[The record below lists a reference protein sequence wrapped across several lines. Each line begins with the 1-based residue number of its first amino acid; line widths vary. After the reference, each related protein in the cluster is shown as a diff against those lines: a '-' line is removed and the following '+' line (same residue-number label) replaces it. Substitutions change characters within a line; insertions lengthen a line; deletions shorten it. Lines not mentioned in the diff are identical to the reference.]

1 MNGKDR
7 IFLIVVHD
15 QTCDADCTKLQEDMA
30 SLGPI
35 LAQRTKNEVQMGQLD
50 ASLYSKLTSD
60 LGITG
65 KFERLADAVNETL
78 FQNFQL
84 LFH

>member
-15 QTCDADCTKLQEDMA
+15 QTCDADCKKLQKDMA

-35 LAQRTKNEVQMGQLD
+35 LAQLEGLRYTCD
-50 ASLYSKLTSD
+50 P
-60 LGITG
+60 
-65 KFERLADAVNETL
+65 
-78 FQNFQL
+78 L
-84 LFH
+84 LIG

>member
-15 QTCDADCTKLQEDMA
+15 QTCDADCTKLQKDMA

-35 LAQRTKNEVQMGQLD
+35 LAQLD
-50 ASLYSKLTSD
+50 RAAICLRPVTDKMTID
-60 LGITG
+60 L
-65 KFERLADAVNETL
+65 FLDRFRLNHLNCSSYLFYNPTL
-78 FQNFQL
+78 
-84 LFH
+84 